1 MLRSILHCDMNNF
14 YASVECMLDPALKKY
29 PIAVCG
35 SVEERH
41 GIVLAKNYKAKAFD
55 VKTGDAVWQ
64 AKQKCKDLV
73 VVPPHYEEY
82 IKYSKLARSVYER
95 YTDQVEPYGMDE
107 CWLDISGT
115 ESLFGSPEKVAN
127 EIRETMKFELGLTIS
142 VGVSFNK
149 IFAKLGSDMKKPDA
163 VTVIPKDTFKEKI
176 WGLPAADL
184 LGVGRATQRV
194 LDSYCIRTIG
204 DLANNDPEFLRRR
217 LGKNGVVLWNY
228 ANGNDLSLVAKKDF
242 VSPIKSVGHGITTV
256 ADLEK
261 PEQVWPV
268 FLELTQDIGHKL
280 RVHGLSAEG
289 VAIHIRDNTLN
300 NKDIIRVFPRTLSN
314 TNTSLVLKT
323 PKTKTSVRKIFLPS
337 TVAQMLLER
346 KKQID
351 EMKELFG
358 DEYLDYDLVFCH
370 SSGRPMEG
378 QVINRALKKLIQ
390 DNDLPDVVFHS
401 FRHASITYKLKWN
414 GGDMKSVQG
423 DSGHARMDMVA
434 DVYSHIIDE
443 DRRYNAQKF
452 EEQFYNAKGL
462 KNAEEGKTAPMP
474 KFETS
479 VELLDPMAEVQK
491 ESEVEKEKPAEN
503 STDENAALLTK
514 LLSNPETAALLK
526 ALAKTI

>member
-1 MLRSILHCDMNNF
+1 M
-14 YASVECMLDPALKKY
+14 YARPRIKE
-29 PIAVCG
+29 
-35 SVEERH
+35 H

-204 DLANNDPEFLRRR
+204 DLANTDPEFLRRR

-300 NKDIIRVFPRTLSN
+300 TRQWQTKISLPTQSPMIIAKSAFQLFEKRYGWNNPIRSVTVQAINLVPQDTPRQIDMFMDAA
-314 TNTSLVLKT
+314 KQD
-323 PKTKTSVRKIFLPS
+323 K
-337 TVAQMLLER
+337 LER
-346 KKQID
+346 MEKCVEEIRRR
-351 EMKELFG
+351 FG
-358 DEYLDYDLVFCH
+358 KDSIRNGILCQNL
-370 SSGRPMEG
+370 R
-378 QVINRALKKLIQ
+378 
-390 DNDLPDVVFHS
+390 LPPEK
-401 FRHASITYKLKWN
+401 AEITMPT
-414 GGDMKSVQG
+414 G
-423 DSGHARMDMVA
+423 MV
-434 DVYSHIIDE
+434 
-443 DRRYNAQKF
+443 
-452 EEQFYNAKGL
+452 G
-462 KNAEEGKTAPMP
+462 
-474 KFETS
+474 
-479 VELLDPMAEVQK
+479 
-491 ESEVEKEKPAEN
+491 
-503 STDENAALLTK
+503 
-514 LLSNPETAALLK
+514 
-526 ALAKTI
+526 